1 MLILCQKF
9 SMYWKLSWATLIGL
23 FSVLGDPFL
32 GTWSTWSRWSSTRR
46 YVSASTSRPRANG
59 RRWALRQQQCTV
71 AVTVTVASR
80 LFSLSSAAT
89 LFAAVCRYS
98 CSSQQSLSLSL
109 SPLVLATCFYSIL
122 PSPAATHTRI
132 LFAEFYK
139 NLEHVLG
146 NFGAVRAT
154 KIAQRVGRTLAA
166 FSGVLLWRQ
175 VG

>member
-1 MLILCQKF
+1 L
-9 SMYWKLSWATLIGL
+9 
-23 FSVLGDPFL
+23 VLGLLDLVGP
-32 GTWSTWSRWSSTRR
+32 
-46 YVSASTSRPRANG
+46 PH
-59 RRWALRQQQCTV
+59 
-71 AVTVTVASR
+71 AVTSALQPLVHVQTADDRRCVSSSAPSPSPSPSPVVS
-80 LFSLSSAAT
+80 SLS
-89 LFAAVCRYS
+89 LLRRPC
-98 CSSQQSLSLSL
+98 SQQSATIPAPRSSLSL

-122 PSPAATHTRI
+122 PSLAATHTRI
-132 LFAEFYK
+132 LFAEFYE